1 MLFGRLFS
9 LDRFISPEK
18 HYLPHTTKRS
28 FYAPD
33 IQTCTQ
39 TARPDSCN
47 LNSLHPRVTAP
58 FPAPSTDIFAAG
70 CWAYPA
76 VSLQSRQARPAAEPA
91 CAARQ
96 RRSGAP
102 ALWPFLPCPARFWP
116 DKVPAGRPALTLAAT
131 LAATLAVL
139 VLRLQLPARFP
150 PAVPARSRPA

>member
-39 TARPDSCN
+39 AARPDSCN

-58 FPAPSTDIFAAG
+58 FPAPSTDIFATG
-70 CWAYPA
+70 YWACPV
-76 VSLQSRQARPAAEPA
+76 VSLQSLQAQPAAEPA
-91 CAARQ
+91 CVARQ
-96 RRSGAP
+96 IPTDVLAV
-102 ALWPFLPCPARFWP
+102 LPFLPCPARPWP
-116 DKVPAGRPALTLAAT
+116 EKAPAGRPALTLAVT
-131 LAATLAVL
+131 LAAHILCF
-139 VLRLQLPARFP
+139 RFPARFL
-150 PAVPARSRPA
+150 PAMPARLRPA